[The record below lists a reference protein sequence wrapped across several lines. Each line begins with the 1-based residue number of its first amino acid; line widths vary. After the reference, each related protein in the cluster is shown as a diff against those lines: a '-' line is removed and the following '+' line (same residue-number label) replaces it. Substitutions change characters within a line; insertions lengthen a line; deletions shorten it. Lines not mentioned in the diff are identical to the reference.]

1 MDQSMGSTSSSFSL
15 TPNQPPNS
23 QLDNNNTKPQD
34 LEFLQLLSNPQYLS
48 HLAQQRLLED
58 ASFLN
63 YLRHLNYFRRP
74 EFVKFVAYPDALEFL
89 DLLVS
94 SPAFRKAVAR
104 PNLAEVVREQQ
115 MWQWRGG
122 GGGGGGGEAE
132 AQGGAAEAAAAAAAV
147 AGSEGGKE

>member
-1 MDQSMGSTSSSFSL
+1 M
-15 TPNQPPNS
+15 TP
-23 QLDNNNTKPQD
+23 TKKQD

-48 HLAQQRLLED
+48 HLAQHRFFED

-63 YLRHLNYFRRP
+63 YLEHLNYFRRP

-94 SPAFRKAVAR
+94 SPAFRKAIAR
-104 PNLAEVVREQQ
+104 PNVAEMVREQQ

-122 GGGGGGGEAE
+122 GGGGGEAT
-132 AQGGAAEAAAAAAAV
+132 AGEAAAAAEAGEAAKEE
-147 AGSEGGKE
+147 AG